1 MKKITIYRLSVAVFV
16 GLFISVFCYFNYS
29 VYSAPF
35 IADYIL
41 GTLPTDN
48 ESIAKLA
55 KFDVL
60 IVSAE
65 QGVIRKNV
73 LVQIKKI
80 NPKIIL
86 LAYVPSESTNDS
98 WREYPANTLYGDFQM
113 NDNWWLR
120 DSAGKPIS
128 DWARLHNADMSQ
140 GWSDYLIG
148 FTRDKILSQGVW
160 DGVFWDMVYDTVADR
175 NHGDIDLNRDGVKD
189 DRATLNAEWLVRMN
203 YLLSESQKKLPV
215 KYILINGN
223 SIPSLQKY
231 VNGRMYEN
239 YPTPWEAG
247 GSWSGIMTG
256 LKRNEGLNAAPKLY
270 VFNANT
276 GNSGNQ
282 KDYRK
287 MRFGFASSLILDDV
301 YFGFD
306 YGDKDHNQIW
316 WYDEYDTKLGNP
328 SGQAVSVSG
337 QTNFNNNEVWRR
349 EYQNGVALV
358 NPSATDQTVDLGSDY
373 EKIIGKQDP
382 GVNDGSIVDKV
393 VIKAHDGIV
402 MRKTAQN
409 IFGTPFKNGSMVRL
423 FDMKGNRTRNGY
435 FSFVDG
441 AAGGARVFVGDLDGK
456 GQREKI
462 VAGNGRFEIF
472 NSAGLHWFE
481 SFPFSGQYTNELR
494 FAVGSAE
501 NGESRILVAPA
512 IGSSGILYNYFGEI
526 TKENIAPFGL
536 KYKSGFYVAFGK
548 FDGTGSSQAVIGS
561 GGGRVGEVL
570 ISNQSVDKVLFRFF
584 PFDKKYTGKVKV
596 AAGDL
601 DGDGNDEIIAMGKI
615 GTKNIVRVFDSRGKK
630 LSEFS
635 VSSPFGNGD
644 LNIGTTVVFGTGRA
658 EIVIDG
664 M

>member
-1 MKKITIYRLSVAVFV
+1 MKRITFYRLTVATFL

-29 VYSAPF
+29 AYSAPF
-35 IADYIL
+35 LADYIL
-41 GTLPTDN
+41 GTLPTDG

-55 KFDVL
+55 KYDVL

-73 LVQIKKI
+73 LLQIKQI

-98 WREYPANTLYGDFQM
+98 WRQYPANTLYGNFQT

-120 DSAGKPIS
+120 DSAGKAIS
-128 DWARLHNADMSQ
+128 DWPGLHNTDMSQ
-140 GWSDYLIG
+140 GWCDNLIG
-148 FTRDKILSQGVW
+148 FTQDNILSQGIW
-160 DGVFWDMVYDTVADR
+160 DGVFWDMVYDTIADK
-175 NHGDIDLNRDGVKD
+175 NHGDIDLNHDGIKD
-189 DRATLNAEWLVRMN
+189 DRATLNAQWLVRMN
-203 YLLSESQKKLPV
+203 YLLSQSQKKLGV
-215 KYILINGN
+215 KYIMINGN
-223 SIPSLQKY
+223 SIPSLQGF

-256 LKRNEGLNAAPKLY
+256 LKRNETLNAVPKLY

-276 GNSGNQ
+276 NNSGNQ
-282 KDYRK
+282 KDYRR

-301 YFGFD
+301 YFSFD
-306 YGDKDHNQIW
+306 FGDKDHNQIW
-316 WYDEYDTKLGNP
+316 WYDEYDTKLGDP
-328 SGQAVSVSG
+328 SGEAVSVSG

-358 NPSATDQTVDLGSDY
+358 NPSQTDQTVDLGGDY

-382 GVNDGSIVDKV
+382 TVNDGSIVDQV
-393 VIKAHDGIV
+393 VIKARDGIV
-402 MRKTAQN
+402 MRKTTQN
-409 IFGTPFKNGSMVRL
+409 IFGTPFKNGSLVRF
-423 FDMKGNRTRNGY
+423 FDMNGNRTRNGF

-441 AAGGARVFVGDLDGK
+441 VAGGSRVFVGDLDGR

-462 VAGNGRFEIF
+462 VAGNGRFEVF

-481 SFPFSGQYTNELR
+481 GFPFSGQYTNELR
-494 FAVGSAE
+494 FAVGAAD
-501 NGESRILVAPA
+501 NGEARTFVAPA
-512 IGSSGILYNYFGEI
+512 VGSSGVLYNYFGEL
-526 TKENIAPFGL
+526 TKENITPFGL

-548 FDGTGSSQAVIGS
+548 FDNSGKSQAVIGS

-570 ISNQSVDKVLFRFF
+570 ISNQEVDKVVFRFY
-584 PFDKKYTGKVKV
+584 PFDKKYTGRVKV

-601 DGDGNDEIIAMGKI
+601 NGDGKDEIIAMGKI
-615 GTKNIVRVFDSRGKK
+615 GAKNVVRVFDSRGNK

-635 VSSPFGNGD
+635 VGSPLGNGD
-644 LNIGTTVVFGTGRA
+644 LNIGTTVLNGENHA
-658 EIVIDG
+658 EIVVDG
-664 M
+664 N